1 MPMPKR
7 ALALQHT
14 SAQHLDD
21 QREAPGI
28 SFNDDD

>member
-1 MPMPKR
+1 MPVPKR

-14 SAQHLDD
+14 SAHYLDD

-28 SFNDDD
+28 GFNDDD